1 MFDKYMSK
9 SNIYV
14 NIILIIFFSIFL
26 VFSITN
32 KLKRQ
37 KNIQE
42 ILKI

>member
-1 MFDKYMSK
+1 MFDKYM

-14 NIILIIFFSIFL
+14 NIILIIFFFMFL

-37 KNIQE
+37 KNIQK